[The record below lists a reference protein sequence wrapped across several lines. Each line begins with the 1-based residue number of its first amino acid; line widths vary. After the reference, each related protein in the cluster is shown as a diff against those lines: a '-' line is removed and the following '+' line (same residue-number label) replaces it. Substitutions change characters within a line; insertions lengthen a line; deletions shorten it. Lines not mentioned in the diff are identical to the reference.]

1 MIKKQKMYLTV
12 CAASAAICVGNT
24 VPVLAAVRGEIT
36 SVTSDAISGWAW
48 EDGEFDTTLPVEIQ
62 IFQEGGSKPVKTLS
76 ATAEQFSQEVSD
88 TIGDGWHAFSLPV
101 DWDEFEGKSFVIHAY
116 TKSEHEQVSFDTAQF
131 SLTEQNKKEVPAAK
145 KTSVEAE
152 KSSAKSSTEVSYT
165 ELTGEET
172 FLGEFTITG
181 YCGCDACSSG
191 HNLTYSG
198 TVPKAN
204 HTLSADLTVLP
215 IGSKVWIDGIIYT
228 VEDMGSSVDGQK
240 VDIFYDNHE
249 DALTKGTFAS
259 DVYLIE

>member
-1 MIKKQKMYLTV
+1 MTKKQKMYVTV
-12 CAASAAICVGNT
+12 CAVSAALCAANT
-24 VPVLAAVRGEIT
+24 VPALAAVRGEIT

-48 EDGEFDTTLPVEIQ
+48 EDGEFDTTLPVKIQ
-62 IFQEGGSKPVKTLS
+62 IFQEGSSKPVETLS
-76 ATAEQFSQEVSD
+76 AAAEQFSQEVSD
-88 TIGDGWHAFSLPV
+88 AIGDGWHAFSFPV
-101 DWDEFEGKSFVIHAY
+101 DWDEFEGESFVIHAY
-116 TKSEHEQVSFDTAQF
+116 AETENEQISFDTAQF
-131 SLTEQNKKEVPAAK
+131 SLTEQDRKEVSEIK
-145 KTSVEAE
+145 EA
-152 KSSAKSSTEVSYT
+152 SAETRNSSTEVSYT
-165 ELTGEET
+165 ELTGKET

-228 VEDMGSSVDGQK
+228 VEDMGSSVNGQT

-249 DALTKGTFAS
+249 DALAKGTYAS

>member
-1 MIKKQKMYLTV
+1 MKKQQKMYLTL
-12 CAASAAICVGNT
+12 CAASAAICIGNT
-24 VPVLAAVRGEIT
+24 VPVLAAAHGDVT
-36 SVTSDAISGWAW
+36 SVTSDAISGWVW
-48 EDGEFDTTLPVEIQ
+48 EVGEFDTTLPVEIQ
-62 IFQEGGSKPVKTLS
+62 IFEKGGSKPVETLS

-88 TIGDGWHAFSLPV
+88 TIGDGWHAFSLPI
-101 DWDEFEGKSFVIHAY
+101 DWDEFEGNSFVIHAY
-116 TKSEHEQVSFDTAQF
+116 TDMENEQVPFDTTQF
-131 SLTEQNKKEVPAAK
+131 SLTEQDKKEVPAAK
-145 KTSVEAE
+145 EASVEAE
-152 KSSAKSSTEVSYT
+152 NSSTEVPYT

-181 YCGCDACSSG
+181 YCDCDACSSG
-191 HNLTYSG
+191 YNLTYSG

-249 DALTKGTFAS
+249 DALAKGTFTS
-259 DVYLIE
+259 DVYLVE